1 MIYENIINILNNLNI
16 KFDSIDHEATT
27 SCEHSKEL
35 REKA

>member
-1 MIYENIINILNNLNI
+1 MIYENIVNILNNLKI
-16 KFDSIDHEATT
+16 KFDSIDHEPTT